1 MNNQIIGH
9 QFELELVAILSRMG
23 YWVHFITPNAAGQ
36 QPFDII
42 AVKNGEAY
50 AIDCKTSVRDVIPLT
65 RLEDNQ
71 VYAFE
76 LWKARGNGDPI
87 VAVKY
92 DNKVYFVSYTALS
105 IHKKIALTDDMVFAE
120 IPEIKKN

>member
-1 MNNQIIGH
+1 MGGDRKEVLLNNQLIGH
-9 QFELELVAILSRMG
+9 QFELELVAILGRRG

-42 AVKNGEAY
+42 AAKNGEAY
-50 AIDCKTSVRDVIPLT
+50 AIDCKTSVRGSIPFS

-76 LWKARGNGDPI
+76 LWIARGNNDPI

-92 DNKVYFVSYTALS
+92 DG
-105 IHKKIALTDDMVFAE
+105 
-120 IPEIKKN
+120 